1 MEIHREEFKD
11 SDNMKIRV
19 ADYIA
24 QFLVENGI
32 DTLFTVVGG
41 GAMHLN
47 DGFGH
52 NPNIKCVHNHH
63 EQACSIAA
71 EGYYRMSNKL
81 PAVCVTTGPGGTNAI
96 TGVLGAYLD
105 SIPMLIISGQVKYEM
120 TVESTGLD
128 LRQLG
133 DQEWNIVSTVETMT
147 KYAEMVV
154 DANKI
159 KYCLQRAIYTA
170 TTGRPGP
177 CWIDIPLDVQ
187 GAIIDTDDLIEFT
200 PDDADVELG
209 KPVTNE
215 ILDEVMERIKNS
227 ERPVIYAGS
236 AIRTN
241 DAHVSFLN
249 VIEKLQIPVVN
260 AWNATDSLEYDH
272 PLTVGCGGSF
282 GDRPANFAAQ
292 NSDLI
297 ISLGCRLST
306 RQVSFAYDSWARE
319 AYKIMVEIDPA
330 EIVKPT
336 LNIDMPIQ
344 SDIKEFL
351 EKFDEYLE
359 EKYSDV
365 IFNNEKW
372 IKQCNIWK
380 EKYPVCDESKYNQK
394 EKINVYAFL
403 DVLSDCME
411 ENDKIVV
418 ANGAACAC
426 IHGYKLKKGQRLV
439 VNSGVA
445 SMGYD
450 LPAAIG
456 ACFGIDKN
464 SIICVCGDG
473 SIQMNLQ
480 ELQTIIHHNLPI
492 KLILINN
499 DGYQSIRITQ
509 RSFFE
514 KPFVGIGSDS
524 GDISFPDM
532 KKIAQAYGY
541 EYNSCS
547 SIDNLKDVLITT
559 LNTEKPVICEVFV
572 DTEQSFEP
580 KSASKKL
587 PDGKM
592 VSAPLE
598 DMKPFLDRKELEENM
613 YIDLIDEG
621 SNEP

>member
-1 MEIHREEFKD
+1 
-11 SDNMKIRV
+11 MKIRV

-24 QFLVENGI
+24 ELLADKGI

-52 NPNIKCVHNHH
+52 NPKIKCIHNHH

-120 TVESTGLD
+120 TVASTGLD

-133 DQEWNIVSTVETMT
+133 DQEWDIVSTVNSMT

-159 KYCLQRAIYTA
+159 KYCIEKAIYLA
-170 TTGRPGP
+170 MDGRPGP
-177 CWIDIPLDVQ
+177 CWVDIPLDVQ
-187 GAIIDTDDLIEFT
+187 GAIIDTDDLIEFD
-200 PDDADVELG
+200 PKELEANSVQE
-209 KPVTNE
+209 VTE
-215 ILDEVMERIKNS
+215 DILDKVIEKIKTAK
-227 ERPVIYAGS
+227 RPVIYAGS

-241 DAHVSFLN
+241 DAYDSFLN
-249 VIEKLQIPVVN
+249 VINKLQIPVVN
-260 AWNATDSLEYDH
+260 AWNATDSIEYDN
-272 PLTVGCGGSF
+272 PLCVGCGGSF
-282 GDRPANFAAQ
+282 GDRPANFAVQ

-297 ISLGCRLST
+297 LSLGCRLST

-330 EIVKPT
+330 EINKPT
-336 LNIDMPIQ
+336 LNIDLPIQ
-344 SDIKEFL
+344 SDIKDFL
-351 EKFDEYLE
+351 EKFNAYLE
-359 EKYSDV
+359 KEYSDYN
-365 IFNNEKW
+365 FKNEDW

-380 EKYPVCDESKYNQK
+380 EKYPVCDKSKYEQK
-394 EKINVYAFL
+394 DKINVYAFL
-403 DVLSDCME
+403 DTLSDCMK

-456 ACFGIDKN
+456 ACFGINQND
-464 SIICVCGDG
+464 IICVCGDG

-480 ELQTIIHHNLPI
+480 ELQTIIHHKLPI
-492 KLILINN
+492 KLFLINN

-514 KPFVGIGSDS
+514 QPFIGIGSDS
-524 GDISFPDM
+524 GDISFPNM
-532 KKIAQAYGY
+532 EKIAYAYGFK
-541 EYNSCS
+541 YNQCS
-547 SIDNLKDVLITT
+547 DINKLKDTINNT
-559 LNTEKPVICEVFV
+559 LNTSEPIICEVFV
-572 DTEQSFEP
+572 DTAQSFEP

-587 PDGKM
+587 PNGKM

-613 YIDLIDEG
+613 YIDLIE
-621 SNEP
+621 NEDN

>member
-1 MEIHREEFKD
+1 
-11 SDNMKIRV
+11 MKIRV

-24 QFLVENGI
+24 ELLADKGI

-52 NPNIKCVHNHH
+52 NPKIKCIHNHH

-120 TVESTGLD
+120 TVASTGLD

-133 DQEWNIVSTVETMT
+133 DQEWDIVSTVNSMT

-159 KYCLQRAIYTA
+159 KYCIEKAIYLA
-170 TTGRPGP
+170 MDGRPGP
-177 CWIDIPLDVQ
+177 CWVDIPLDVQ
-187 GAIIDTDDLIEFT
+187 GAIIDTDDLIEFD
-200 PDDADVELG
+200 PKELETNSVQE
-209 KPVTNE
+209 VTE
-215 ILDEVMERIKNS
+215 DILENVIEKIKTAK
-227 ERPVIYAGS
+227 RPVIYAGS

-241 DAHVSFLN
+241 DAYDSFLN
-249 VIEKLQIPVVN
+249 VINKLQIPVVN
-260 AWNATDSLEYDH
+260 AWNATDSIEYNN
-272 PLTVGCGGSF
+272 PLCVGCGGSF
-282 GDRPANFAAQ
+282 GDRPANFAVQ

-297 ISLGCRLST
+297 LSLGCRLST

-330 EIVKPT
+330 EINKPT
-336 LNIDMPIQ
+336 LNIDLPIQ
-344 SDIKEFL
+344 SDIKDFL
-351 EKFDEYLE
+351 EKFNAYLE
-359 EKYSDV
+359 KEYSDYT
-365 IFNNEKW
+365 FKNEDW

-380 EKYPVCDESKYNQK
+380 EKYPVCDKSKYEQK

-403 DVLSDCME
+403 DTLSDCMK

-456 ACFGIDKN
+456 ACFGINQND
-464 SIICVCGDG
+464 IICVCGDG

-480 ELQTIIHHNLPI
+480 ELQTIIHHKLPI
-492 KLILINN
+492 KLFLINN

-514 KPFVGIGSDS
+514 QPFIGIGSDS
-524 GDISFPDM
+524 GDISFPNM
-532 KKIAQAYGY
+532 EKIAYAYGFK
-541 EYNSCS
+541 YNQCS
-547 SIDNLKDVLITT
+547 DINKLKDTINNT
-559 LNTEKPVICEVFV
+559 LNTNEPIICEVFV

-587 PDGKM
+587 PNGKM

-598 DMKPFLDRKELEENM
+598 DMKPFLNRKELEENM
-613 YIDLIDEG
+613 YIDLIE
-621 SNEP
+621 NEDN

>member
-1 MEIHREEFKD
+1 
-11 SDNMKIRV
+11 MKIRV

-24 QFLVENGI
+24 QFLFEKGI
-32 DTLFTVVGG
+32 DTVFTVVGG

-52 NPNIKCVHNHH
+52 NQDIKCIHNHH

-81 PAVCVTTGPGGTNAI
+81 PCVCVTTGPGGTNAI

-105 SIPMLIISGQVKYEM
+105 SIPMLVISGQVKYEM
-120 TVESTGLD
+120 TVDSTGLD

-133 DQEWNIVSTVETMT
+133 DQEWNIVSTIDSMT
-147 KYAEMVV
+147 KYAEMIT
-154 DANKI
+154 DPKYI
-159 KYCLQRAIYTA
+159 KYCLEKAIYLA
-170 TTGRPGP
+170 LHGRPGP
-177 CWIDIPLDVQ
+177 CWIDVPLDIQ
-187 GAIIDTDDLIEFT
+187 GAIIDTEELIDFKPEEL
-200 PDDADVELG
+200 DIDLG
-209 KPVTNE
+209 KPVTE
-215 ILDEVMERIKNS
+215 HVLKEVVNKIKEA

-241 DAHVSFLN
+241 NAYESFLN
-249 VIEKLQIPVVN
+249 VVNKLQIPVVN
-260 AWNATDSLEYDH
+260 AWNATDSLEYDN

-282 GDRPANFAAQ
+282 GDRPANFAVQ

-297 ISLGCRLST
+297 LSLGCRLST
-306 RQVSFAYDSWARE
+306 RQVSFAYESWARE

-330 EIVKPT
+330 EIEKPT
-336 LNIDMPIQ
+336 LKIDMPIQ

-351 EKFDEYLE
+351 EKLDEYLE
-359 EKYSDV
+359 NKCPDTVFNYSSWV
-365 IFNNEKW
+365 
-372 IKQCNIWK
+372 KQCNEWK
-380 EKYPVCDESKYNQK
+380 EKYPVCDSGKYEQ
-394 EKINVYAFL
+394 EEPINVYAFL
-403 DVLSDCME
+403 DTLSECMKE
-411 ENDKIVV
+411 DDKIVV

-456 ACFGIDKN
+456 ACLGIED

-492 KLILINN
+492 KLFLINN

-514 KPFVGIGSDS
+514 KPFIGIGSDS
-524 GDISFPDM
+524 GDVSFPDM
-532 KKIAQAYGY
+532 SKIAEAYGY
-541 EYNSCS
+541 KYMSCHN
-547 SIDNLKDVLITT
+547 INHLKETIEQT
-559 LNTEKPVICEVFV
+559 LKVDTPIICEVFV
-572 DTEQSFEP
+572 DTTQAFEP

-587 PDGKM
+587 PNGKM

-613 YIDLIDEG
+613 YINLIEDKE
-621 SNEP
+621 

>member
-1 MEIHREEFKD
+1 
-11 SDNMKIRV
+11 
-19 ADYIA
+19 
-24 QFLVENGI
+24 
-32 DTLFTVVGG
+32 
-41 GAMHLN
+41 
-47 DGFGH
+47 
-52 NPNIKCVHNHH
+52 

-120 TVESTGLD
+120 TVASTGLD

-133 DQEWNIVSTVETMT
+133 DQEWDIVSTVKSMT

-159 KYCLQRAIYTA
+159 KYCIEKAIYLA
-170 TTGRPGP
+170 MDGRPGP
-177 CWIDIPLDVQ
+177 CWVDIPLDVQ
-187 GAIIDTDDLIEFT
+187 GAIIDTDDLIEFD
-200 PDDADVELG
+200 PKELEANSVQE
-209 KPVTNE
+209 VTE
-215 ILDEVMERIKNS
+215 DILDKVIEKIKTAK
-227 ERPVIYAGS
+227 RPVIYAGS

-241 DAHVSFLN
+241 DAYDSFLN
-249 VIEKLQIPVVN
+249 VINKLQIPVVN
-260 AWNATDSLEYDH
+260 AWNATDSIEYDN
-272 PLTVGCGGSF
+272 PLCVGCGGSF
-282 GDRPANFAAQ
+282 GDRPANFAVQ

-297 ISLGCRLST
+297 LSLGCRLST

-330 EIVKPT
+330 EINKPT
-336 LNIDMPIQ
+336 LNIDLPIQ
-344 SDIKEFL
+344 SDIKDFL
-351 EKFDEYLE
+351 EKFNAYLE
-359 EKYSDV
+359 KEYSDYN
-365 IFNNEKW
+365 FKNEDW

-380 EKYPVCDESKYNQK
+380 EKYPVCDKSKYEQK
-394 EKINVYAFL
+394 DKINVYAFL
-403 DVLSDCME
+403 DTLSDCMK

-456 ACFGIDKN
+456 ACFGINQND
-464 SIICVCGDG
+464 IICVCGDG

-480 ELQTIIHHNLPI
+480 ELQTIIHHKLPI
-492 KLILINN
+492 KLFLINN

-514 KPFVGIGSDS
+514 QPFIGIGSDS
-524 GDISFPDM
+524 GDISFPNM
-532 KKIAQAYGY
+532 EKIAYAYGFK
-541 EYNSCS
+541 YNQCS
-547 SIDNLKDVLITT
+547 DINKLKDTINNT
-559 LNTEKPVICEVFV
+559 LNTSEPIICEVFV
-572 DTEQSFEP
+572 DTAQSFEP

-587 PDGKM
+587 PNGKM

-613 YIDLIDEG
+613 YIDLIE
-621 SNEP
+621 NEDN

>member
-1 MEIHREEFKD
+1 
-11 SDNMKIRV
+11 MKIRV

-24 QFLVENGI
+24 ELLADKGI

-52 NPNIKCVHNHH
+52 NPKIKCIHNHH

-120 TVESTGLD
+120 TVASTGLD

-133 DQEWNIVSTVETMT
+133 DQEWDIVSTVKSMT

-159 KYCLQRAIYTA
+159 KYCIEKAIYLA
-170 TTGRPGP
+170 MDGRPGP
-177 CWIDIPLDVQ
+177 CWVDIPLDVQ
-187 GAIIDTDDLIEFT
+187 GAIIDTDDLIEFD
-200 PDDADVELG
+200 PKELEANSVQE
-209 KPVTNE
+209 VTE
-215 ILDEVMERIKNS
+215 DILDKVIEKIKTAK
-227 ERPVIYAGS
+227 RPVIYAGS

-241 DAHVSFLN
+241 DAYDSFLN
-249 VIEKLQIPVVN
+249 VINKLQIPVVN
-260 AWNATDSLEYDH
+260 AWNATDSIEYDN
-272 PLTVGCGGSF
+272 PLCVGCGGSF
-282 GDRPANFAAQ
+282 GDRPANFAVQ

-297 ISLGCRLST
+297 LSLGCRLST

-330 EIVKPT
+330 EINKPT
-336 LNIDMPIQ
+336 LNIDLPIQ
-344 SDIKEFL
+344 SDIKDFL
-351 EKFDEYLE
+351 EKFNAYLE
-359 EKYSDV
+359 KEYSDYN
-365 IFNNEKW
+365 FKNEDW

-380 EKYPVCDESKYNQK
+380 EKYPVCDKSKYEQK
-394 EKINVYAFL
+394 DKINVYAFL
-403 DVLSDCME
+403 DTLSDCMK

-456 ACFGIDKN
+456 ACFGINQND
-464 SIICVCGDG
+464 IICVCGDG

-480 ELQTIIHHNLPI
+480 ELQTIIHHKLPI
-492 KLILINN
+492 KLFLINN

-514 KPFVGIGSDS
+514 QPFIGIGSDS
-524 GDISFPDM
+524 GDISFPNM
-532 KKIAQAYGY
+532 EKIAYAYGFK
-541 EYNSCS
+541 YNQCS
-547 SIDNLKDVLITT
+547 DINKLKDTINNT
-559 LNTEKPVICEVFV
+559 LNTSEPIICEVFV
-572 DTEQSFEP
+572 DTAQSFEP

-587 PDGKM
+587 PNGKM
-592 VSAPLE
+592 ISAPLE

-613 YIDLIDEG
+613 YIDLIE
-621 SNEP
+621 NEDN

>member
-1 MEIHREEFKD
+1 
-11 SDNMKIRV
+11 MKIRV

-24 QFLVENGI
+24 ELLADKGI

-52 NPNIKCVHNHH
+52 NPKIKCIHNHH

-120 TVESTGLD
+120 TVASTGLD

-133 DQEWNIVSTVETMT
+133 DQEWDIVSTVNSMT

-159 KYCLQRAIYTA
+159 KYCIEKAIYLA
-170 TTGRPGP
+170 MDGRPGP
-177 CWIDIPLDVQ
+177 CWVDIPLDVQ
-187 GAIIDTDDLIEFT
+187 GAIIDTDDLIEFD
-200 PDDADVELG
+200 PKELEANSVQE
-209 KPVTNE
+209 VTE
-215 ILDEVMERIKNS
+215 DILDKVIEKIKTAK
-227 ERPVIYAGS
+227 RPVIYAGS

-241 DAHVSFLN
+241 DAYDSFLN
-249 VIEKLQIPVVN
+249 VINKLQIPVVN
-260 AWNATDSLEYDH
+260 AWNATDSIEYDN
-272 PLTVGCGGSF
+272 PLCVGCGGSF
-282 GDRPANFAAQ
+282 GDRPANFAVQ

-297 ISLGCRLST
+297 LSLGCRLST

-330 EIVKPT
+330 EINKPT
-336 LNIDMPIQ
+336 LNIDLPIQ
-344 SDIKEFL
+344 SDIKDFL
-351 EKFDEYLE
+351 EKFNAYLE
-359 EKYSDV
+359 KEYSDYT
-365 IFNNEKW
+365 FKNEDW

-380 EKYPVCDESKYNQK
+380 EKYPVCDKSKYEQK
-394 EKINVYAFL
+394 DKINVYAFL
-403 DVLSDCME
+403 DTLSDCMK

-456 ACFGIDKN
+456 ACFGIDQN
-464 SIICVCGDG
+464 DIICVCGDG

-480 ELQTIIHHNLPI
+480 ELQTIIHHKLPI
-492 KLILINN
+492 KLFLINN

-514 KPFVGIGSDS
+514 QPFIGIGSDS
-524 GDISFPDM
+524 GDISFPNM
-532 KKIAQAYGY
+532 EKIAYAYGFK
-541 EYNSCS
+541 YNQCS
-547 SIDNLKDVLITT
+547 DINKLKDTINNT
-559 LNTEKPVICEVFV
+559 LNTREPVICEVFV
-572 DTEQSFEP
+572 DTAQSFEP

-587 PDGKM
+587 PNGKM

-613 YIDLIDEG
+613 YIDLIE
-621 SNEP
+621 NEDN